1 MGEGRTKAKVEPEAE
16 WIDTDAGFADVCAA
30 AAASPLYAVD
40 TEFHRER
47 TYYPH
52 VALLQLRWADTT
64 VLVDTLAIPLAGLL
78 ESDALPILHAADQDL
93 EVFRRVCGVLPAR
106 MFDTQIVAN
115 FAGFSTPSLAS
126 LVERIVG
133 VKLPKG
139 DRMTDWTRRPLSD
152 GQRTY
157 AAADVAFLAEIRE
170 YLSDELRAN
179 GRLQWAE
186 DECAASL
193 ARAATASDP
202 DVAWWRI
209 KEARQCRGA
218 ARAIA
223 QELGAWR
230 ERRAQQTDVPVR
242 FVLPDLAVAG
252 IAQAAPTTVAQLN
265 AVRGLSGRGLR
276 GDVAEEILAAVER
289 GKALPPEKLR
299 LPVTDDL
306 EREQRPAA
314 ALAAAWVAQLA
325 RQERIDATLLATRA
339 DLTAFLAG
347 NPESRLRAGWRADLV
362 GKPLSR
368 LVSGD
373 AALVFDGN
381 GGLLLEE
388 RSGRPLNGKL

>member
-1 MGEGRTKAKVEPEAE
+1 MTTPFE
-16 WIDTDAGFADVCAA
+16 WVDTDSGFADACK
-30 AAASPLYAVD
+30 AASHAAFYSLD

-52 VALLQLRWADTT
+52 VALLQMRWDDIT
-64 VLVDTLAIPLAGLL
+64 VLVDTLVVDMSPLAGLL
-78 ESDALPILHAADQDL
+78 ESDALAVLHAADQDL
-93 EVFRRVCGVLPAR
+93 EVFRRACGVLPAR

-139 DRMTDWTRRPLSD
+139 DRMTDWTRRPLTD
-152 GQRTY
+152 GQRAY
-157 AAADVAFLAEIRE
+157 AASDVEHLGVIRDFLTAELE
-170 YLSDELRAN
+170 PK
-179 GRLQWAE
+179 GRMGWAE
-186 DECAASL
+186 AECASSL
-193 ARAATASDP
+193 AKAATPSDP
-202 DVAWWRI
+202 SVAWWRI

-230 ERRAQQTDVPVR
+230 EGRAQRTDVPVR
-242 FVLPDLAVAG
+242 FVLPDLAMAG
-252 IAQAAPTTVAQLN
+252 IAQAAPTTVQQLN

-276 GDVAEEILAAVER
+276 GDVADEVLEAVKR
-289 GKALPPEKLR
+289 GKELDPKLLR
-299 LPVTDDL
+299 LPATDDL

-325 RQERIDATLLATRA
+325 KAERIDATMLATRL
-339 DLTAFLAG
+339 DLTTFLAG
-347 NPESRLRAGWRADLV
+347 AADARLRHGWRAQLV
-362 GKPLSR
+362 GEPLAK
-368 LVSGD
+368 LVAGD
-373 AALVFDGN
+373 AALAFDGN

-388 RSGRPLNGKL
+388 RSHTPLTGGL

>member
-1 MGEGRTKAKVEPEAE
+1 MADSYE
-16 WIDTDAGFADVCAA
+16 WVDTDSGFRDACKAA
-30 AAASPLYAVD
+30 AAEDFYAVD

-52 VALLQLRWADTT
+52 VALLQMKWAETT
-64 VLVDTLAIPLAGLL
+64 VLVDTLKVDMAPLGDLL
-78 ESDALPILHAADQDL
+78 ASPALPLLHAADQDL
-93 EVFRRVCGVLPAR
+93 EVFRRACGVLPTR

-126 LVERIVG
+126 LVERVVG
-133 VKLPKG
+133 IKLPKG
-139 DRMTDWTRRPLSD
+139 DRMTDWTRRPLTD

-157 AAADVAFLAEIRE
+157 AAADVAYLAEIRADLCAQLE
-170 YLSDELRAN
+170 PS

-186 DECAASL
+186 DECASAL
-193 ARAATASDP
+193 ARATTPSDP
-202 DVAWWRI
+202 ATAWWRI
-209 KEARQCRGA
+209 KEARQCRGT
-218 ARAIA
+218 ARAVA

-230 ERRAQQTDVPVR
+230 EDRAQRTDVPLR

-252 IAQAAPTTVAQLN
+252 IAQAAPATAAQLN

-276 GDVAEEILAAVER
+276 GDVAKEILDAVER
-289 GKALPPEKLR
+289 GKNLPPEQLR
-299 LPVTDDL
+299 TPPTDDL

-325 RQERIDATLLATRA
+325 KYERIDATLLATRA
-339 DLTAFLAG
+339 DLTAFLSGSAD
-347 NPESRLRAGWRADLV
+347 SRLRHGWRAQLV
-362 GKPLSR
+362 GAPLAK
-368 LVSGD
+368 LVAGD

-388 RSGRPLNGKL
+388 RSGKPLAGGL

>member
-1 MGEGRTKAKVEPEAE
+1 MSSRTTTYE
-16 WIDTDAGFADVCAA
+16 WVDDDAAFADACRAA
-30 AAASPLYAVD
+30 AAEESYALD

-64 VLVDTLAIPLAGLL
+64 VLVDTLVVDMSPLAGLL
-78 ESDALPILHAADQDL
+78 ESDALPLLHAADQDL
-93 EVFRRVCGVLPAR
+93 EVFRRACGTLPRR

-152 GQRTY
+152 SQCTY
-157 AAADVAFLAEIRE
+157 AASDVAHLQAIRAHLTAELEPR
-170 YLSDELRAN
+170 
-179 GRLQWAE
+179 GRLAWAE
-186 DECAASL
+186 DECAAAL
-193 ARAATASDP
+193 ARAATPSDP

-209 KEARQCRGA
+209 KEARQCRGNT
-218 ARAIA
+218 RAIA
-223 QELGAWR
+223 QELAAWR
-230 ERRAQQTDVPVR
+230 ERRAQATDVPVR
-242 FVLPDLAVAG
+242 FVLADLAVAV
-252 IAQAAPTTVAQLN
+252 IAQAAPATVQQLN
-265 AVRGLSGRGLR
+265 AVRGLSGRGVR
-276 GDVAEEILAAVER
+276 GDVAEEILAAVAR
-289 GKALPPEKLR
+289 GKELPPEKLR
-299 LPVTDDL
+299 VPSTDDI

-325 RQERIDATLLATRA
+325 RQERIDATMLATRA
-339 DLTAFLAG
+339 DLTSFLAG
-347 NPESRLRAGWRADLV
+347 NDEARLRHGWRAQLV
-362 GKPLSR
+362 GAPLKR
-368 LVSGD
+368 LVDGD

>member
-1 MGEGRTKAKVEPEAE
+1 MTATFE
-16 WIDTDAGFADVCAA
+16 WIDTDAGFADVCKAA
-30 AAASPLYAVD
+30 AGADFYALD

-52 VALLQLRWADTT
+52 VALLQLKWDDTT
-64 VLVDTLAIPLAGLL
+64 VLVDTLAVNMTPLADLL
-78 ESDALPILHAADQDL
+78 TSDALPLLHAADQDL
-93 EVFRRVCGVLPAR
+93 EVFRRVCGVLPSR

-115 FAGFSTPSLAS
+115 FAGFSTPSLSA

-133 VKLPKG
+133 IRLPKG
-139 DRMTDWTRRPLSD
+139 DRMTDWTRRPLTE

-157 AAADVAFLAEIRE
+157 AAADVEHLGAIRDHLSAELE
-170 YLSDELRAN
+170 PT
-179 GRLQWAE
+179 GRLAWAE
-186 DECAASL
+186 AECVSSL
-193 ARAATASDP
+193 ARSTTPSDP
-202 DVAWWRI
+202 ATAWWRI

-218 ARAIA
+218 ARGIA

-230 ERRAQQTDVPVR
+230 ERRAQATDVPLR

-252 IAQAAPTTVAQLN
+252 IAQAAPSTMAQLN

-276 GDVAEEILAAVER
+276 GDVAAEVLEAVKR
-289 GKALPPEKLR
+289 GKELPPDQLKLP
-299 LPVTDDL
+299 LTDDL

-325 RQERIDATLLATRA
+325 KYERIDATMLATRS

-347 NPESRLRAGWRADLV
+347 SPDARLRHGWRAELV
-362 GKPLSR
+362 GRPLAK
-368 LVSGD
+368 LVAGE

-388 RSGRPLNGKL
+388 RSGVPLEGRL